1 VRGRTVRV
9 YSTHLGTF
17 ADIGSGARDDQLASI
32 LADAAPFDA
41 VIVGGDMNSASAP
54 RAALRQGFAWPTAD
68 GPRSTRFGRW
78 DHLLFRGFATVDRAA
93 TITSIGDVSDHLPVV
108 TSAMLAGVQPNVALP
123 VK

>member
-1 VRGRTVRV
+1 MRIHAVVVAATVLLGDSLNMSFV
-9 YSTHLGTF
+9 YY
-17 ADIGSGARDDQLASI
+17 
-32 LADAAPFDA
+32 
-41 VIVGGDMNSASAP
+41 VGGDMNSASAP